1 MLAAAREMSYSVRRF
16 HKKVLSH
23 AELKSTTLLEMKRF
37 LRFKTVEFKETFAC
51 LKVALPRHL
60 LVGEELPG
68 TAWAD
73 VDDATVD
80 VFVNKTTGLVVCP
93 ELAISDEWSSLQ
105 NFIDVW
111 QKNRHKKK
119 GEELLEYPTLSKMP
133 IQLPEETSKLWSECA
148 PIESLSVQEY
158 KDVLKH
164 LRLPLK
170 DFKLEDFVR
179 FEARVTPNHQ
189 EIIFPVRYVDSKST
203 IVGLRRVWMCPESR
217 SLVEDNLPDG
227 RMDKNRILPFPHGLH
242 HAVRSGSTSVLL
254 VASVLDSVVVCSR
267 CNLMPVALAEGT
279 VFLPPDHLPFFE
291 PFEKLSFWFPRDIA
305 AFESVRA
312 FAKKLDERKCSA
324 VTRDVDNPASC
335 LKPSEKRTIG
345 QILKESMKPVAHEF
359 ITTFDSLRQDVFLEM
374 AHFEQMEGTKWK
386 RFEGLNETLRGFR
399 RGELTVFTGRT
410 GTGKTTF
417 LSEYSVDL
425 LTQGVSTLWGSFEV
439 NNTRL
444 AKMQLKQFAQLN
456 IEEHLDQFDAW
467 ADRFERQPMYYLTF
481 HGANDPGKVLDAM
494 GHAVYIYDIAH
505 VIIDNM
511 QFMLGM
517 SAGGAMDRF
526 TAQDHVI
533 QKFRKFATVHN
544 VHVTLVIHPRK
555 EDEATLTANSIY
567 GGAKATQEADNVVLL
582 QEEEVNPK
590 VKRKYL
596 QVVKNRFCGDLG
608 MMPLFFNKGTLTF
621 SKKVF
626 LRERNAKKRKE
637 EGGGETAQ
645 ENAYPRKV

>member
-1 MLAAAREMSYSVRRF
+1 MKSLACSTPVLCQAIHNAQRTVNATKRLVATTQKNRDESSHGFFPRPTLLSPPAERGESASSMISDLFRPESSGRRGSPTDRPLLAAAREMSYSVRRF

-158 KDVLKH
+158 KEVLKH

-227 RMDKNRILPFPHGLH
+227 RM
-242 HAVRSGSTSVLL
+242 
-254 VASVLDSVVVCSR
+254 
-267 CNLMPVALAEGT
+267 
-279 VFLPPDHLPFFE
+279 
-291 PFEKLSFWFPRDIA
+291 
-305 AFESVRA
+305 
-312 FAKKLDERKCSA
+312 
-324 VTRDVDNPASC
+324 
-335 LKPSEKRTIG
+335 
-345 QILKESMKPVAHEF
+345 
-359 ITTFDSLRQDVFLEM
+359 
-374 AHFEQMEGTKWK
+374 
-386 RFEGLNETLRGFR
+386 
-399 RGELTVFTGRT
+399 
-410 GTGKTTF
+410 
-417 LSEYSVDL
+417 
-425 LTQGVSTLWGSFEV
+425 VS
-439 NNTRL
+439 
-444 AKMQLKQFAQLN
+444 
-456 IEEHLDQFDAW
+456 
-467 ADRFERQPMYYLTF
+467 
-481 HGANDPGKVLDAM
+481 
-494 GHAVYIYDIAH
+494 
-505 VIIDNM
+505 
-511 QFMLGM
+511 
-517 SAGGAMDRF
+517 
-526 TAQDHVI
+526 
-533 QKFRKFATVHN
+533 
-544 VHVTLVIHPRK
+544 
-555 EDEATLTANSIY
+555 
-567 GGAKATQEADNVVLL
+567 
-582 QEEEVNPK
+582 
-590 VKRKYL
+590 
-596 QVVKNRFCGDLG
+596 
-608 MMPLFFNKGTLTF
+608 
-621 SKKVF
+621 
-626 LRERNAKKRKE
+626 
-637 EGGGETAQ
+637 
-645 ENAYPRKV
+645 